1 MTEEDTISKLID
13 AGIKFLQAI
22 VGTLLYYAHV
32 VNNKILVC
40 LNAIGAQ
47 QAAATKQTAAVIN
60 QLLDHVATYPN
71 YGITYCA
78 SDMVLAAY
86 SDAWLNK
93 ESKAR
98 GRTGDLTFLSENTR
112 TPKWNGAVLMI
123 SQIINF

>member
-13 AGIKFLQAI
+13 AGIKCLQAI

-32 VNNKILVC
+32 VNNKILVG

-47 QAAATKQTAAVIN
+47 QAAATKQTTAAIN

-86 SDAWLNK
+86 SDAGLNK

-98 GRTGDLTFLSENTR
+98 GRTGALTFLSENTQ